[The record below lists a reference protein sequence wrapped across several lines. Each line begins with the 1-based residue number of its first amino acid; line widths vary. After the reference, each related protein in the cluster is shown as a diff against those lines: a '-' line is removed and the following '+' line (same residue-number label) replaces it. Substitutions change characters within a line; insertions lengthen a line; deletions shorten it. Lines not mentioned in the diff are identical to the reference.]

1 MSTPQLRMLR
11 QRLRQAARRR
21 RAERRGSTLLIVL
34 VLMTM
39 LASLGVIFYVFSAQE
54 RASANYYSDG
64 AKVKQFDI
72 DRDTLF
78 DFGMRQLIEGPQP
91 GTFRNSALSQRRH
104 ALLPNM
110 LGLEPRGK
118 LDYSPFNGRPFNP
131 VTESAAYNSVNDSEG
146 ANTNPPN
153 IQTLAN
159 RDPDYT
165 YPDNN
170 NMFLSYDGRDP
181 VEGRRIIIPS
191 FFRPQSP
198 EIVTTYANPRNT
210 WYSTV
215 TGNNVLRPN
224 TSHQYVG
231 TQGPSGSSRYL
242 SDAAAQALWGSNVIG
257 FPVRPP
263 SAGNGTYG
271 ERGIFGLKRWKDG
284 IAVAV
289 GDWVIPQTLN
299 YTATNNAN
307 DLAYI
312 CRSAGTTGSS
322 EPAWPTTPT
331 NTVSDGTVQ
340 WECRQLTHGYDVDN
354 DGDGEWE
361 GVWLDLD
368 FPPLE
373 DAAGQLYVPFFSFT
387 VKDADALMNLNVHG
401 NMASVW
407 NADVNLDT
415 SPFRSST
422 ASTAFAFISKS
433 NQGLYPSE
441 VNPLW
446 ALNRRAPI
454 SGSSVGTY
462 EGAYSTDPFFGTYL
476 GEPVPENW
484 IEAANRDWLYLLMG
498 RYTQSPVNLTAGRWG
513 EEHLLYRAITNTSPL
528 NPRYF
533 SANNAGTS
541 VLQYPWPGPG
551 QTQLDDNGD
560 TNKVTG
566 DWYGSTYQ
574 AFGKPLD
581 YTGLGSY
588 WQSASPKQGN
598 YGSAGPA
605 RWPLFSRY
613 SSATT
618 NPVQW
623 PNTGMA
629 GTLASGLFN
638 DAGEMVLDGDF
649 KKDEDGLFGPEEM
662 RALFLNGTDFNFTTG
677 GSSRITELAPYNFNP
692 NVANYNTR
700 SSQEFR
706 SKFTTRSWDR
716 KQHSIGYNPNRT
728 WEFNADADGDSTTTN
743 PKREFPPVFGTSIPY
758 QKRYLTDG
766 TTANTDLFR
775 PVLRRLLETEQNNFD
790 QPRYQLRLN
799 LNQLLVGPNGNPE
812 PNVPQNQRPPNIQLQ
827 YRPLTPH
834 PDQTTLTATPITPVN
849 YPSNGNFTSGNDQ
862 EFWARR
868 DRQLMARD
876 IYALLYTLAWPDGSD
891 PTTMPD
897 STLDNYRPM
906 MRQFAQYAVNLV
918 DAIDR
923 DDIVTAFEFDVKLN
937 DGWDVD
943 DNPFG
948 SSTGDTG
955 AQRFVVYGVERA
967 GLTLSEAAAVRAE
980 SGASNLAFTE
990 WDDTVM
996 DGQHFAY
1003 VELRNPGPSRVN
1015 FNTRAWR
1022 VEVGPDVTS
1031 NTIVTGTDFP
1041 LVRRVTLRADGVDEG
1056 ATYVIGSTD
1065 HPSGGNNPSV
1075 MKVSTSGSAPSGW
1088 DTDQTTWIMPNQQP
1102 LDLDL
1107 QNAAQATNFTLT
1119 DASGNAVPTSA
1130 LYDNALHSKC
1140 TTTPLYFRLYRR
1152 LSPNR
1157 PFPSSSTEEK
1167 DNPFV
1172 LVDEIAIHHNTVNAS
1187 ANSPPSGPAGKVTF
1201 ASSDMSTNII
1211 DKLSGLR
1218 SRERAQ
1224 PFSTHTNNGYQF
1236 GTVSGAFANTL
1247 KANNGNSPGTFTN
1260 WQKVYDR
1267 DLASVG
1273 EMLHVTLGGYSHT
1286 YTSGSDADPDDLY
1299 NNGISSARAVLPG
1312 FATGLDLDASN
1323 NYLVLSGD
1331 TTDNNSTVPTIP
1343 TDAEIL
1349 FRPTVTPS
1357 GSAVTP
1363 RWYRLLDAVEVS
1375 SKMQATIPGFPNPV
1389 DYPRVAGKININM
1402 LRHPENFAAL
1412 LDDPSVMGLAFDED
1426 LNHDGSYNSMTE
1438 DLISNMGSFDTFP
1451 VLRVQRKDNGTSDD
1465 WWQALLASRDGR
1477 RVNEIAFTD
1486 ATTGLYLPGTPESHP
1501 FRGFGALVGGATNQ
1515 NKYEDVEQTL
1525 LRSWPGDRYPVNSN
1539 DAFRPRQ
1546 LLELGT
1552 LAEHQGSGAT
1562 ALDPYVRSRLL
1573 NKVMNN
1579 VTTRSNVF
1587 AVFMSVKFFRANR
1600 NASGAVQIG
1609 GPLKPFVNT
1618 SGMPS
1623 TPPVRTDD
1631 GWQPEYRRFFVVD
1644 RSQIE
1649 KAFDPQT
1656 GNFNF
1661 RALIEFQQDLN

>member
-1 MSTPQLRMLR
+1 MSTRQLQILR
-11 QRLRQAARRR
+11 QRLRQADRRR
-21 RAERRGSTLLIVL
+21 WAERRGSTLLIVL

-91 GTFRNSALSQRRH
+91 GSFRNSALSQRRH

-110 LGLEPRGK
+110 LGLEPKGK
-118 LDYSPFNGRPFNP
+118 LDYSPFNGRPLDPNNP
-131 VTESAAYNSVNDSEG
+131 SDSALYYGINDSEA
-146 ANTNPPN
+146 ANVNPPKLSD
-153 IQTLAN
+153 LAN

-170 NMFLSYDGRDP
+170 NVFLSYEGYDP
-181 VEGRRIIIPS
+181 IAGNKIVIPS
-191 FFRPQSP
+191 FHRPQMAGVMRTSD
-198 EIVTTYANPRNT
+198 T
-210 WYSTV
+210 WYDLV
-215 TGNNVLRPN
+215 QPQHVMR
-224 TSHQYVG
+224 SHKDHFYVG
-231 TQGPSGSSRYL
+231 SQGRTSSKRYLDDTAAQGLWGPNVVGFPIAPPQLANDSSPRGEQGVWRWSGSGPLPKY
-242 SDAAAQALWGSNVIG
+242 
-257 FPVRPP
+257 
-263 SAGNGTYG
+263 
-271 ERGIFGLKRWKDG
+271 E
-284 IAVAV
+284 
-289 GDWVIPQTLN
+289 
-299 YTATNNAN
+299 
-307 DLAYI
+307 
-312 CRSAGTTGSS
+312 
-322 EPAWPTTPT
+322 
-331 NTVSDGTVQ
+331 
-340 WECRQLTHGYDVDN
+340 YDVDN

-407 NADVNLDT
+407 NADVNLNT
-415 SPFRSST
+415 SPFRAST

-446 ALNRRAPI
+446 ALNHRVPI
-454 SGSSVGTY
+454 SGASVGTY
-462 EGAYSTDPFFGTYL
+462 EEPYSTDPFFGTYL
-476 GEPVPENW
+476 GDPVPENW

-574 AFGKPLD
+574 AFGMPLD

-588 WQSASPKQGN
+588 WQSASPKLGN
-598 YGSAGPA
+598 YGSSGLA
-605 RWPLFSRY
+605 RWPRFTRY

-623 PNTGMA
+623 PNSGMNA
-629 GTLASGLFN
+629 TLASGLFN
-638 DAGEMVLDGDF
+638 DAGEMVLDADF

-677 GSSRITELAPYNFNP
+677 GSSRITELAPYNFDP
-692 NVANYNTR
+692 NDSLYGTR

-728 WEFNADADGDSTTTN
+728 WEFNADADNDSTTTN
-743 PKREFPPVFGTSIPY
+743 PKREFPPVFGSSIPY
-758 QKRYLTDG
+758 RNRYLNE
-766 TTANTDLFR
+766 TAIQVNPGPNYNYDLFR

-812 PNVPQNQRPPNIQLQ
+812 PNVPANQRPPNIQLQ

-849 YPSNGNFTSGNDQ
+849 YPANGNFTSANDQ

-876 IYALLYTLAWPDGSD
+876 IYALLYVLAWPDGID
-891 PTTMPD
+891 PTPSPPTFD
-897 STLDNYRPM
+897 STPYRNM

-918 DAIDR
+918 DTIDR
-923 DDIVTAFEFDVKLN
+923 DNIVSAFEFDMDLS
-937 DGWDVD
+937 DGWEVD

-948 SSTGDTG
+948 NSADDLN

-980 SGASNLAFTE
+980 SGTSNLAFTE

-1022 VEVGPDVTS
+1022 VEVGPDVT
-1031 NTIVTGTDFP
+1031 NDNIVMGTDFP
-1041 LVRRVTLRADGVDEG
+1041 LVRRVTLKADGVDEG

-1119 DASGNAVPTSA
+1119 DAAGNAVPTSA
-1130 LYDNALHSKC
+1130 LYDNALNMKC

-1152 LSPNR
+1152 LSPDR
-1157 PFPSSSTEEK
+1157 PFPNTDTEEK

-1172 LVDEIAIHHNTVNAS
+1172 LVDEIAIHHTTVNAPS
-1187 ANSPPSGPAGKVTF
+1187 NPASPGPAGKVTF
-1201 ASSDMSTNII
+1201 ASSDMSADII
-1211 DKLSGLR
+1211 AKLANLR

-1224 PFSTHTNNGYQF
+1224 PFSSHTNNGYQF
-1236 GTVSGAFANTL
+1236 ATAAGAYANTL
-1247 KANNGNSPGTFTN
+1247 KANNGNSSGAFTN

-1273 EMLHVTLGGYSHT
+1273 ELLHVSLGGYSHT
-1286 YTSGSDADPDDLY
+1286 YTKGTDAAPDDLY
-1299 NNGISSARAVLPG
+1299 ANGISSARALLPG
-1312 FATGLDLDASN
+1312 FATSLDVDTSN
-1323 NYLVLSGD
+1323 NYLVMSGD
-1331 TTDNNSTVPTIP
+1331 TTNNSTTVATIP

-1426 LNHDGSYNSMTE
+1426 LNHDGSYNNMTE
-1438 DLISNMGSFDTFP
+1438 DLTGNMMFDTFP
-1451 VLRVQRKDNGTSDD
+1451 VMRVHRKDNGTSDD

-1587 AVFMSVKFFRANR
+1587 VVFTSVKFFRANR
-1600 NASGAVQIG
+1600 TATGAVQIG
-1609 GPLKPFVNT
+1609 GPLEPFVDTTN
-1618 SGMPS
+1618 MPT
-1623 TPPVRTDD
+1623 TPPPRNDK
-1631 GWQPEYRRFFVVD
+1631 GWQPEYRRFYVVD